1 MHWIKNFSIYAIY
14 EKFRD
19 AKLKQ
24 GIKLFQVPHIIQDWC
39 VTFGEVSECEQM
51 MFVLD
56 GARQV
61 STQSQHLNSLRS
73 EFDLYHHRPH
83 IIASKK
89 VQIKIWWPSL
99 YMLKGNPKVLH
110 ITQDTEDAGMLA
122 FEFYKEVQPP
132 CNLV

>member
-1 MHWIKNFSIYAIY
+1 
-14 EKFRD
+14 
-19 AKLKQ
+19 
-24 GIKLFQVPHIIQDWC
+24 
-39 VTFGEVSECEQM
+39 M

-89 VQIKIWWPSL
+89 VKRETIWYPSL
-99 YMLKGNPKVLH
+99 YMLEGNPKVLH
-110 ITQDTEDAGMLA
+110 ITQDTEDKDIPMI
-122 FEFYKEVQPP
+122 EV
-132 CNLV
+132 NG